1 MQACS
6 RSASRCSQAAL
17 TPYAMLLFVRAGP
30 VPSPRQR
37 GTFNSS
43 ACGQSQAMRV
53 FDKEGKGRVDYVEF
67 YMTVTKYKAD
77 GWVED
82 AIVQDVL
89 ARCAG
94 QTRRLLDKLVAL
106 LRTRSAPPCEP
117 MHELGASVSAEGF
130 ARQPPSGVRL
140 ARGRCDRVLCGVGYG
155 WGFGVAL
162 FIARMGLAS
171 VVCRAGMARCTGCS
185 SRWT

>member
-17 TPYAMLLFVRAGP
+17 TPYAMRLFVRAGP
-30 VPSPRQR
+30 VPSPRQC
-37 GTFNSS
+37 GAFNSS

-117 MHELGASVSAEGF
+117 MHEPATACMGCQGRSFGASVSAEGF
-130 ARQPPSGVRL
+130 ARQPPSGARL
-140 ARGRCDRVLCGVGYG
+140 ARGRCDGVLCGVGYG

-162 FIARMGLAS
+162 FIARM
-171 VVCRAGMARCTGCS
+171 
-185 SRWT
+185 